1 MAGLKTKDPGFVRG
15 QWRCFGTPGYMGD
28 VMTGQRKKMAAAL
41 AAVSLYLQQ
50 EEAMMAQEQQAPL
63 KKPQSCEFSQWGQS
77 GRQEM
82 MSMRRLIQM
91 RAFTRFS

>member
-1 MAGLKTKDPGFVRG
+1 MYAAGRG
-15 QWRCFGTPGYMGD
+15 VSGRRVIYLSNMGD
-28 VMTGQRKKMAAAL
+28 VMTGQKKKMAAAL

-63 KKPQSCEFSQWGQS
+63 KKPQSFEFNQWAQS

-82 MSMRRLIQM
+82 MAMRRLIQL